1 MIALLQ
7 EEGMGRNLQAAS
19 CSAAAA
25 AAAEQA
31 PALSGRHRAQEGRG
45 VHAGT

>member
-7 EEGMGRNLQAAS
+7 EEGMGRNLAAAS

-25 AAAEQA
+25 ATELAT
-31 PALSGRHRAQEGRG
+31 ALSGLRHAQE
-45 VHAGT
+45 